1 MKKLTNFFLKKR
13 SVNGSLAFGIIG
25 TGVVAVMSWILM
37 PFYFLLGITNISIVI
52 NTSTV
57 VVLIFIAFSLNQT
70 FKASASIGES
80 IGNTL
85 VKCTIQLIISVL
97 IALLIGVL
105 FVPLRMWFLLWQCVQ
120 DSWAACFP

>member
-25 TGVVAVMSWILM
+25 TGVVA
-37 PFYFLLGITNISIVI
+37 
-52 NTSTV
+52 
-57 VVLIFIAFSLNQT
+57 LIFVPAAVFFIAFSLNQT

-97 IALLIGVL
+97 IVFLIVVIVVIIAGLLGPLGVWL
-105 FVPLRMWFLLWQCVQ
+105 VLWLCVQ